1 MKANY
6 LFFALG
12 CLLGGLVLGLI
23 IKRSV
28 GEEATPRD
36 ESGHDIAF
44 QTALRELEDLRTEHE
59 AARARAEVQKERV
72 RELEEQLAK
81 ARMTSKLTEDTP
93 TPKADEPAEEKLV
106 ARVPTEDDLRKAI
119 EEFAPNLQL
128 LILGRPAGK
137 EAAKKLRAVLSA
149 GGEKAIRA
157 IIGKFEDAS
166 VPLQQR
172 VVLAHVLGQSE
183 DPIAIEALEKQLR
196 DPDAGLMVK
205 RFASHGLAFSDAE
218 GIDAFLAQT
227 ARQADDLGVRANSA
241 FGLQRRGVAE
251 GVELYFAATDGA
263 FAKKDPAALQYLG
276 GIQLMG
282 DKAKPYVRERLG
294 TYQEEQALL
303 VLISMTQSM
312 NDKEAVPALEKLA
325 YDASRPKSVQD
336 SAKGA
341 IEALTKAE

>member
-1 MKANY
+1 VKNY
-6 LFFALG
+6 IFFAIG
-12 CLLGGLVLGLI
+12 CILGGFVVWFATRPGAND
-23 IKRSV
+23 
-28 GEEATPRD
+28 ATPRD
-36 ESGHDIAF
+36 ESGHDLAF
-44 QTALRELEDLRTEHE
+44 QTALRELEDLRAENEKMRARSDVHMKRVAE
-59 AARARAEVQKERV
+59 LQKELDAAHSEARATEPPPAAGEDESER
-72 RELEEQLAK
+72 EQ
-81 ARMTSKLTEDTP
+81 P
-93 TPKADEPAEEKLV
+93 G

-119 EEFAPNLQL
+119 EEFAPNLQAI
-128 LILGRPAGK
+128 ILGRPAGK
-137 EAAKKLRAVLSA
+137 EAADKLRAVLAA
-149 GGEKAIRA
+149 GGDEAIRK
-157 IIGKFEDAS
+157 IIGKFEDSS

-172 VVLAHVLGQSE
+172 VLLAHVLGQSE
-183 DPIAIEALEKQLR
+183 NPIAIEALENQLR
-196 DPDAGLMVK
+196 DPDTGLMEK

-227 ARQADDLGVRANSA
+227 ARQAEDLGVRANSA

-251 GVELYFAATDGA
+251 GVDLYFAATDGA

-294 TYQEEQALL
+294 TYKEEQALL
-303 VLISMTQSM
+303 VLISMTQAM

-341 IEALTKAE
+341 IKALTGSE